1 MKTLTI
7 FLISILTLALAAC
20 AGPNPYGNA
29 TEKYSEGEAN
39 QPMRVS
45 YATVLDVQ
53 PVTIDPEGNVIGT
66 IAGGLIGGIAGSGVG
81 GGRGSA
87 VAAVAGAVVGGMI
100 GKKADELY
108 NKANGV
114 QITVQFENGQVRT
127 IVQEVNQNALF
138 RKGDHIKVI
147 ESPTRKTRVIQ

>member
-1 MKTLTI
+1 MKTSTI
-7 FLISILTLALAAC
+7 FLIITTLALAAC
-20 AGPNPYGNA
+20 AGPNPYGSS
-29 TEKYSEGEAN
+29 TEKYSEREAN
-39 QPMRVS
+39 QPMRIS

-53 PVTIDPEGNVIGT
+53 PVTIDSEGNIVGKITG
-66 IAGGLIGGIAGSGVG
+66 ALIGGIAGSGVG

-100 GKKADELY
+100 GQKAGEQYD
-108 NKANGV
+108 KANGV
-114 QITVQFENGQVRT
+114 QITIQFENGQVRA
-127 IVQEVNQNALF
+127 IVQEANPNVIF